1 MPMPMGL
8 PEPMTDREVE
18 EVRCQVDAI
27 AWPLTMMAL
36 MWLLANPDRSRTD
49 GTHAPFGRSQ
59 H

>member
-1 MPMPMGL
+1 MGL